1 MTASRL
7 VLGTAQLGLP
17 YGIANKK
24 GQPDKAAA
32 VKIIE
37 AAWENGI
44 RQFDTAQAYGQSE
57 DILGYCLSK
66 LDINRDAK
74 IISKFDPKLD
84 HLSESELSKS
94 LDRSFLKLGVG
105 NLFAI
110 MLHNEDL
117 LSLWN
122 KGLSEI
128 ILKLKTSGKVSHA
141 GVSVYSPGKAL
152 EALSTEGLDFVQ
164 IPTNILDRRF
174 ESAGVFEIAER
185 LGKRIY
191 IRSIYLQGLLTM
203 ELNDVPAEM
212 LFTLPIL
219 KELDLLSSKLNL
231 SRKQMALAYIK
242 SKFPHAHVLFGAETP
257 DQVLENLELWKRQG
271 RISFEIP
278 PALKDL
284 DETIINP
291 SAWPVLR

>member
-191 IRSIYLQGLLTM
+191 IRSIYLQGLLT
-203 ELNDVPAEM
+203 LDSCNVPEKM
-212 LFTLPIL
+212 SFSIPVL
-219 KELDLLSSKLNL
+219 KSVDYLCRDFNL
-231 SRKQMALAYIK
+231 GRKEIALGYVKA
-242 SKFPHAHVLFGAETP
+242 KFPSAHVLFGAESAE
-257 DQVLENLELWKRQG
+257 QILENISIWKKDISDKACEFIQTSFADVDEKILNPTLW
-271 RISFEIP
+271 
-278 PALKDL
+278 
-284 DETIINP
+284 N
-291 SAWPVLR
+291 